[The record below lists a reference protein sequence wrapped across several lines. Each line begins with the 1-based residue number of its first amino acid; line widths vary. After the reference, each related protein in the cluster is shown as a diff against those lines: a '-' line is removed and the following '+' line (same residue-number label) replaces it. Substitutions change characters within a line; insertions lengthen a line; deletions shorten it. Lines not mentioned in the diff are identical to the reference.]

1 MDNMFT
7 KQFYMGILFMA
18 IIICML
24 CKFINCKCRCREID
38 AVVQR

>member
-18 IIICML
+18 IIICII
-24 CKFINCKCRCREID
+24 CKVFNYKCRGGEMDDI
-38 AVVQR
+38 VQR